1 MSDGNI
7 VRLVWVSET
16 RELIEKDGFESRV
29 IGHYP
34 ENALP
39 PQVPGYIFGDYEK
52 IKDVLKFQ
60 AIQPRISVVFLELFS
75 TLGR

>member
-1 MSDGNI
+1 MSDGSI

-16 RELIEKDGFESRV
+16 RELIEKEGFESKV

-52 IKDVLKFQ
+52 LKDNLKFQ
-60 AIQPRISVVFLELFS
+60 MIQPRILVLFPELFP
-75 TLGR
+75 TLDR